1 MYRKNKLGRKQ
12 KKSEEDIFQKLE
24 EATTEKELIIPS
36 SISNTK
42 NFLDFDIKYKSI
54 AAEEMS
60 DTDIAKAKETLDIV
74 AKTSNL
80 DQRVLTV
87 INIPEVI
94 RKIAKI
100 NDIPSNSEEKMK
112 EIANDILSNMGGDQS
127 VEQ

>member
-1 MYRKNKLGRKQ
+1 MR
-12 KKSEEDIFQKLE
+12 
-24 EATTEKELIIPS
+24 
-36 SISNTK
+36 
-42 NFLDFDIKYKSI
+42 
-54 AAEEMS
+54 